1 MAEIILVVIFII
13 VVWVLFFSVAR
24 VLGAS
29 YDKKPLK
36 YTETEKVESNIG
48 NRIDKTIAKNIN
60 VGLIVLFWIIVL
72 GFLGGLE
79 LIKDV
84 FFAGAVWIYVII
96 QQGIILLLIATPI
109 YLIYKLLNHKNKSIK

>member
-1 MAEIILVVIFII
+1 MVEIIFVIIFIA
-13 VVWVLFFSVAR
+13 VVWALFYYVAR
-24 VLGAS
+24 VLGES

-36 YTETEKVESNIG
+36 YIETKKAEVNIG
-48 NRIDKTIAKNIN
+48 NKIDKVIAKNIN

-84 FFAGAVWIYVII
+84 FSVGVVWIYVII
-96 QQGIILLLIATPI
+96 RQGIILLLIATPI
-109 YLIYKLLNHKNKSIK
+109 YLIYKLFNHKK